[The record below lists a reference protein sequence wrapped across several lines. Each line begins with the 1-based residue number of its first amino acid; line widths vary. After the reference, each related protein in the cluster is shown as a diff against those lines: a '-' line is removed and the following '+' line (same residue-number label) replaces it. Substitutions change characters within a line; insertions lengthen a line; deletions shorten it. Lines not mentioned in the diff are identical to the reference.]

1 MQTPIHVLSVGF
13 PAASDI
19 LEDVSN
25 GRFRVISVANPQAAL
40 ECLDRETVNC
50 VVSTDEFPA
59 AETAGVGLL
68 AEVRDRHD
76 DLPFVLVPESGSE
89 RLASAA
95 IAAGVTD
102 YIPRS
107 ALEDRDGQSSLADRL
122 EGALERAVGRQAHQ
136 PEAHQPDEA
145 TCREYRT
152 LVETVG
158 DPMYILDERGHCTM
172 VNDAMVEY
180 TGWDREDVIGT
191 HISAYIGQAAFEEA
205 TEMLLSA
212 LEEAKTDRIR
222 AEFPFQNAAGE
233 ERVGE
238 AHMTALTDDGGRL
251 SGSVGVVRDISRRK
265 ERERELARYET
276 IIETAPIGLFVLD
289 EAGRLTWMND
299 AFIEAFEE
307 DEDKLEGV
315 AFPELV
321 ERGYYDEEIIPRYLE
336 MVRQLLS
343 STSDK
348 EKIIHDTHF
357 VTPEGEERIY
367 DAHTGLLPLEDG
379 EFQGTVNAF
388 RDITTR
394 KKYQRELER
403 QNQQLERFASLVS
416 HDLRGPLTVAHGHAD
431 LLAETGEYD
440 QDSIDYIRRAVERM
454 DELIETLLALARQ
467 GQSIGETEPVRID
480 RVAKR
485 AWNGVE
491 TAEASLEM
499 AKSLEGTIEADES
512 RLRELFENCFRN
524 SVEHG
529 GDAVT
534 VTVGRLSGTR
544 TGNGFFIADDG
555 QGVEGDLETI
565 FEPGVSHTE
574 QGTGLGLSIVKQIVE
589 AHDWTIRATAGDA
602 GGLRLEI
609 RGAAIRVT

>member
-19 LEDVSN
+19 LESVSN
-25 GRFRVISVANPQAAL
+25 GEHRFRVTSVPNPQTAL
-40 ECLDRETVNC
+40 ECLDRAAVDC
-50 VVSTDEFPA
+50 IISADEFPGT
-59 AETAGVGLL
+59 ETTGVELL
-68 AEVRDRHD
+68 AEVRDRHE

-95 IAAGVTD
+95 IAAGVTE

-107 ALEDRDGQSSLADRL
+107 ALEEDGQSALADRL
-122 EGALERAVGRQAHQ
+122 EGALERAADRQGQAH
-136 PEAHQPDEA
+136 HPDEA

-180 TGWDREDVIGT
+180 TGWDRKDVIGT

-233 ERVGE
+233 ERIGE
-238 AHMTALTDDGGRL
+238 AHMTALTDDDGWL
-251 SGSVGVVRDISRRK
+251 AGSVGVVRDISRRK

-289 EAGRLTWMND
+289 EVGRLTWMND
-299 AFIEAFEE
+299 AFVEAFEE
-307 DEDKLEGV
+307 DESELTGLP
-315 AFPELV
+315 FLELV
-321 ERGYYDEEIIPRYLE
+321 ERGYYDEEIVSEYLE

-431 LLAETGEYD
+431 LLAEAGEYD
-440 QDSIDYIRRAVERM
+440 QDSVEYIQRAVTRM

-491 TAEASLEM
+491 TAEASLEV
-499 AKSLEGTIEADES
+499 AESLEGTVKADES

-534 VTVGRLSGTR
+534 VTVDRLSGTR
-544 TGNGFFIADDG
+544 TGSGFVIADDG
-555 QGVEGDLETI
+555 QGVDGDLEAI

-589 AHDWTIRATAGDA
+589 AHDWTIRATEGDD